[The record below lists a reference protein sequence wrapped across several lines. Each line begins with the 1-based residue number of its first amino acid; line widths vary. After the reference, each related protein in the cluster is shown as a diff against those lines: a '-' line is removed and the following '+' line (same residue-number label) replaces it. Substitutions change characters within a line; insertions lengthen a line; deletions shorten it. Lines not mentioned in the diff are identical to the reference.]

1 MTRLRC
7 GVLGAGRIGRIHATN
22 LARAVTGAELVA
34 VADVNVVAAEQL
46 IEALGGGRA
55 YADYRELLA
64 SAEVEAVAIC
74 TPTST
79 HFEVIMAA
87 AAAGKTI
94 FTEKPIDLALSKI
107 DEINAEVD
115 RLGVPLMV
123 AFQRRFDPDFSTIRN
138 MVQSGAIGNVHIV
151 RISSRDS
158 SPPPEAF
165 VPTSGG
171 LFMDMTIHD
180 LDLVRYLV
188 GSEVTGVF
196 AKAAVLVDP
205 MFARYHDWDTA
216 VLTVTFANGAIGAI
230 DNSRKTAYGY
240 DQRAEVFGSKGMVTV
255 GNHALDH
262 HTYFNETGRHS
273 APLLGF
279 FPHRYQEAYRLEMQA
294 FVDAAR
300 SGSPM
305 PVTGHDGRQA
315 VVIAQ
320 AAEQSA
326 REGRFISL

>member
-1 MTRLRC
+1 
-7 GVLGAGRIGRIHATN
+7 VLGAGRIGRIHATN
-22 LARAVTGAELVA
+22 LARAVTGAQLVA

-46 IEALGGGRA
+46 VEALGGGRA

-64 SAEVEAVAIC
+64 SDDVEAVAIC

-87 AAAGKTI
+87 AAAGKKI

-107 DEINAEVD
+107 DEINAAVD

-123 AFQRRFDPDFSTIRN
+123 AFQRRFDPDFSTIRQ
-138 MVQSGAIGNVHIV
+138 MVQSGAIGDVHIV

-165 VPTSGG
+165 IPTSGG

-196 AKAAVLVDP
+196 ARAAVLVDP
-205 MFARYHDWDTA
+205 MFARYDDWDTA

-240 DQRAEVFGSKGMVTV
+240 DQRAEVFGSKGMVTA
-255 GNHALDH
+255 GNHAVDH
-262 HTYFNETGRHS
+262 HTYFDEAGRHS

-279 FPHRYQEAYRLEMQA
+279 FPDRYQEAYRLEMQA

-300 SGSPM
+300 SGSRM

-315 VVIAQ
+315 VVIAK